1 MSTPASSALN
11 HPFSFARR
19 LISGAPHPH
28 LESLHT
34 QARRADSA
42 CQVLA
47 EFMDMEGDEAA
58 LLRRISELEEE
69 ALAANLALSDR
80 LRSSFITPL
89 DPEDVLTVSTG
100 LLRVVQAMRRASDA
114 GRELPSRRD
123 LAPIQRQLTATVRSL
138 GDVVRRLERGGQSF
152 EGAAGVLRLHREV
165 KASLRIFAGE
175 AVRGESD
182 VRVLIAKQ
190 RMHGSIEEV
199 LLRVR
204 KTAKAVQWLILKNG

>member
-11 HPFSFARR
+11 QPFSFARR

-34 QARRADSA
+34 QARRAESA
-42 CQVLA
+42 CAALA
-47 EFMDMEGDEAA
+47 EFMEARADEPA
-58 LLRRISELEEE
+58 LLRQIGELEVE

-89 DPEDVLTVSTG
+89 DPEDVLSVSTG
-100 LLRVVQAMRRASDA
+100 LWRVVQAMRRASDA
-114 GRELPSRRD
+114 VRELPSRRD
-123 LAPIQRQLTATVRSL
+123 LAPVQRQLTATMRSL

-152 EGAAGVLRLHREV
+152 EGAASVLRQHREV
-165 KASLRIFAGE
+165 KASLRFFAGE
-175 AVRGESD
+175 ALRGESD
-182 VRVLIAKQ
+182 VRLLIAKR
-190 RMHGSIEEV
+190 RMYGSLEEV

>member
-1 MSTPASSALN
+1 MSTTVSSALN

-34 QARRADSA
+34 QARRAESA
-42 CQVLA
+42 CAALA
-47 EFMDMEGDEAA
+47 EFMEARADEPA
-58 LLRRISELEEE
+58 LLRQIGELEWE
-69 ALAANLALSDR
+69 ALEANLALSDR

-89 DPEDVLTVSTG
+89 DPEDVLAVSTG
-100 LLRVVQAMRRASDA
+100 LLRVVQAMRRAADA

-123 LAPIQRQLTATVRSL
+123 LAPVQRQLAATVSSL
-138 GDVVRRLERGGQSF
+138 GNVVRRLERGGQSF
-152 EGAAGVLRLHREV
+152 EEAAGVLRQHREV

-175 AVRGESD
+175 AVRRERD
-182 VRVLIAKQ
+182 VRLLIAKQ
-190 RMHGSIEEV
+190 RMHGSLEEV